1 MIKTLKDLIEERRKN
16 KELEEKKKRVQTNE
30 FLIEQ
35 GIICKDCLTLIHTIY
50 EIVGQESLCTTCQ
63 RDKTIDKILN

>member
-35 GIICKDCLTLIHTIY
+35 GIICKDCGVIIGY
-50 EIVGQESLCTTCQ
+50 SFISEEKSCVTCQ